1 MAAGRINFIW
11 VGKLKKKFY
20 ADGCAHYH
28 KKLSRFYKLDERV
41 VRDGPGK
48 LPAPERNAKEG
59 EGILAKAGKN
69 DLLVVLDE
77 HGEQTMSR
85 GFAKLLTRWTDM
97 PGVEPTFVI
106 GGPFGL
112 SDEVKAA
119 ARHTMRLSDMTLP
132 HELARLMLMEQLYR
146 AACIQK
152 GIPYHHD

>member
-11 VGKLKKKFY
+11 VGKLKEKFY
-20 ADGCAHYH
+20 NQGCAHYQ
-28 KKLSRFYKLDERV
+28 KKLSRFYRLDERI

-48 LPAPERNAKEG
+48 LPAQERNAKEG
-59 EGILAKAGKN
+59 EGILAKVKKN
-69 DLLVVLDE
+69 DLLVILDE
-77 HGEQTMSR
+77 YGERLTSR
-85 GFAKLLTRWTDM
+85 KLAANLTKWTDM

-112 SDEVKAA
+112 SDDVKTA
-119 ARHTMRLSDMTLP
+119 ARHSIRLSDMTLP
-132 HELARLMLMEQLYR
+132 HELARLTLLEQLYR